1 MTPYADDY
9 LRYLLAE
16 VENGT
21 ARIESVELRS
31 SEDGK
36 ISLTVIAVD
45 VTQSTGE
52 NPQ

>member
-9 LRYLLAE
+9 LRYLLVE

-21 ARIESVELRS
+21 AHIDSVELRS
-31 SEDGK
+31 LGDGK

-45 VTQSTGE
+45 VTQQNGDS
-52 NPQ
+52 PC